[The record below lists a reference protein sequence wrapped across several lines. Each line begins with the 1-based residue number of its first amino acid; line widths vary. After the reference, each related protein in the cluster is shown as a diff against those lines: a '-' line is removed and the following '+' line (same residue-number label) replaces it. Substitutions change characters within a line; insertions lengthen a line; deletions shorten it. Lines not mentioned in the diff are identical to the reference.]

1 MLGKIEGKRRRGRQR
16 MRWLEVSITLVLK
29 PNKDIIRKE
38 NYRPIITLRNRDAKI
53 LKETLENPI
62 QKYIKRTVHHDKT
75 RFIPRRQ
82 SWLNI
87 QELVNIKHHSKKLK
101 GENT

>member
-1 MLGKIEGKRRRGRQR
+1 MLGKTEGKRRKGRQR
-16 MRWLEVSITLVLK
+16 MRWLEVSITLTLK

-38 NYRPIITLRNRDAKI
+38 NYRPISLRNRDAKI

-62 QKYIKRTVHHDKT
+62 QKYIKRTVHHDKMG
-75 RFIPRRQ
+75 FIPRMQ
-82 SWLNI
+82 SWLNN
-87 QELVNIKHHSKKLK
+87 QELVNMKHHIKKIK